1 MTDYFLLKTLHILSA
16 VVLMGTG
23 SGIAFFMLMAVL
35 SRSQETIRNV
45 SRIVIL
51 ADWLFTAPAVLV
63 QLISGVWLMSLL
75 NVSFTSPWFL
85 TVAGLFILIGCCWL
99 PVVWI
104 QYQLHREACME
115 KENGFLSVRFKRLM
129 RLWIVLGIPAFA
141 AMLVLF
147 WLMVAKPLAVI

>member
-35 SRSQETIRNV
+35 SRSQETIRHV

-63 QLISGVWLMSLL
+63 QLITGVWLMSLL

-85 TVAGLFILIGCCWL
+85 TVAALFILIGCCWL

-104 QYQLHREACME
+104 HYQLHREACM
-115 KENGFLSVRFKRLM
+115 ENGFLSVRFKRLM
-129 RLWIVLGIPAFA
+129 RLWIALGIPAFA

>member
-35 SRSQETIRNV
+35 SRSQETIRHV

-63 QLISGVWLMSLL
+63 QLITGVWLMSLL

-115 KENGFLSVRFKRLM
+115 NGFLSVRFKRLM
-129 RLWIVLGIPAFA
+129 RLWMALGIPAFA

>member
-35 SRSQETIRNV
+35 SRSQETIRHV

-63 QLISGVWLMSLL
+63 QLITGVWLMSLL

-85 TVAGLFILIGCCWL
+85 TVAALFILIGCCWL

-115 KENGFLSVRFKRLM
+115 NGFLSVRFKRLM
-129 RLWIVLGIPAFA
+129 RLWIALGIPAFA

>member
-35 SRSQETIRNV
+35 SRSQETIRHV

-63 QLISGVWLMSLL
+63 QLITGVWLMSLL

-85 TVAGLFILIGCCWL
+85 TVAALFILIGCCWL

-115 KENGFLSVRFKRLM
+115 NGFLSVRFKRLM
-129 RLWIVLGIPAFA
+129 RLWIALGIPAFA

-147 WLMVAKPLAVI
+147 WLMVAKPLAVT

>member
-35 SRSQETIRNV
+35 SRSQETIRHV

-63 QLISGVWLMSLL
+63 QLITGVWLMSLL

-85 TVAGLFILIGCCWL
+85 TVAALFILIGCCWL

-115 KENGFLSVRFKRLM
+115 NGFLSVRFKRLM
-129 RLWIVLGIPAFA
+129 RLWMALGIPAFA

>member
-63 QLISGVWLMSLL
+63 QLISG
-75 NVSFTSPWFL
+75 
-85 TVAGLFILIGCCWL
+85 
-99 PVVWI
+99 
-104 QYQLHREACME
+104 
-115 KENGFLSVRFKRLM
+115 
-129 RLWIVLGIPAFA
+129 
-141 AMLVLF
+141 
-147 WLMVAKPLAVI
+147 

>member
-35 SRSQETIRNV
+35 SRSEETIRHV

-63 QLISGVWLMSLL
+63 QLITGVWLMSLL
-75 NVSFTSPWFL
+75 NVSVTSPWFL
-85 TVAGLFILIGCCWL
+85 TVAVLFILIGCCWL

-115 KENGFLSVRFKRLM
+115 NGFLSVRFKRLM
-129 RLWIVLGIPAFA
+129 RFWMALGIPAFA

>member
-1 MTDYFLLKTLHILSA
+1 VTDYFLLKTLHILSA

-35 SRSQETIRNV
+35 SRSQETIRHV

-63 QLISGVWLMSLL
+63 QLITGVWLMSLL
-75 NVSFTSPWFL
+75 NVSVTSPWFL
-85 TVAGLFILIGCCWL
+85 TVAALFILIGCCWL

-104 QYQLHREACME
+104 QYLLHREACM
-115 KENGFLSVRFKRLM
+115 ENGFLSVRFKRLM
-129 RLWIVLGIPAFA
+129 RLWMALGIPAFA

>member
-35 SRSQETIRNV
+35 SRSQETIRHV

-85 TVAGLFILIGCCWL
+85 TVAALFILIGCCWL

-115 KENGFLSVRFKRLM
+115 NGFLSARFKRLM

-147 WLMVAKPLAVI
+147 LLMVAKPLAVI

>member
-1 MTDYFLLKTLHILSA
+1 VTDYFLLKTLHILSA

-35 SRSQETIRNV
+35 SRSQETIRHV

-63 QLISGVWLMSLL
+63 QLITGVWLMSLL

-85 TVAGLFILIGCCWL
+85 TVAALFILIGCCWL

-115 KENGFLSVRFKRLM
+115 NGFLSVRFKRLM
-129 RLWIVLGIPAFA
+129 RLWIALGIPAFA

>member
-1 MTDYFLLKTLHILSA
+1 MLKTLHILSA

-35 SRSQETIRNV
+35 SRSQETIRHV

-63 QLISGVWLMSLL
+63 QLITGVWLMSLL

-85 TVAGLFILIGCCWL
+85 TVAALFILIGCCWL

-115 KENGFLSVRFKRLM
+115 NGFLSVRFKRLM
-129 RLWIVLGIPAFA
+129 RLWIALGIPAFA

>member
-104 QYQLHREACME
+104 QYQLHREACMG
-115 KENGFLSVRFKRLM
+115 NGFLSARFKRLM
-129 RLWIVLGIPAFA
+129 RLWIALGIPAFA

>member
-35 SRSQETIRNV
+35 SRSQETIRHV

-51 ADWLFTAPAVLV
+51 ADWLFTAPAVVV
-63 QLISGVWLMSLL
+63 QLLSGLLLMSLL

-85 TVAGLFILIGCCWL
+85 TVAALFILIGCCWL

-115 KENGFLSVRFKRLM
+115 NGFLSVRFKRLM
-129 RLWIVLGIPAFA
+129 RLWIALGIPAFA

>member
-35 SRSQETIRNV
+35 SRSQETIRHV

-63 QLISGVWLMSLL
+63 QLITGVWLMSLL
-75 NVSFTSPWFL
+75 NVSITSPWFL
-85 TVAGLFILIGCCWL
+85 TVAALFILIGCCWL

-115 KENGFLSVRFKRLM
+115 NGFLSVRFKRLM
-129 RLWIVLGIPAFA
+129 RLWIALGIPAFA